1 MGTSTALSLLQSE
14 LKIPVFFCGMCG
26 RLEGWEE
33 SSALGMEH
41 WQVFK
46 CSLMS
51 PLPVP
56 WRGHSGGF

>member
-1 MGTSTALSLLQSE
+1 MRTMGTSTALSLLQSE
-14 LKIPVFFCGMCG
+14 LKISVFFCGVCG
-26 RLEGWEE
+26 RK
-33 SSALGMEH
+33 ALPWGMEH

-56 WRGHSGGF
+56 GRGHSGGF